1 MYIIVKRK
9 GRVKVEEYGEIN
21 GFVTKSKKGKI
32 TIVDNKL
39 KELYACKQVEKKF
52 KSCFKK
58 IYNLLLEEDDSEDGV
73 KACLGEIEKLKSSIF
88 NKYKECLT
96 RKQYKDFLAKI
107 AITESEFKRK
117 YKERE
122 YYSKMMRDFYKT
134 IGYNEEELIS
144 GRSR

>member
-1 MYIIVKRK
+1 MLV
-9 GRVKVEEYGEIN
+9 
-21 GFVTKSKKGKI
+21 
-32 TIVDNKL
+32 NKL
-39 KELYACKQVEKKF
+39 KRSLRVV
-52 KSCFKK
+52 FKK

-144 GRSR
+144 GRGR

>member
-1 MYIIVKRK
+1 M
-9 GRVKVEEYGEIN
+9 
-21 GFVTKSKKGKI
+21 
-32 TIVDNKL
+32 
-39 KELYACKQVEKKF
+39 
-52 KSCFKK
+52 
-58 IYNLLLEEDDSEDGV
+58 
-73 KACLGEIEKLKSSIF
+73 
-88 NKYKECLT
+88 EC
-96 RKQYKDFLAKI
+96 RKQIQKIGDNPWTTNILKYKDFLAKI